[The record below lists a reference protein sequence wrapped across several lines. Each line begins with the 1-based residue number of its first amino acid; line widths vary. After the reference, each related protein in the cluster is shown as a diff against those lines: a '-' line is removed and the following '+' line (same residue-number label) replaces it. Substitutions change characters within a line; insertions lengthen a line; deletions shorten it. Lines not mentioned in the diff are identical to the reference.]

1 MRVFAPIYERAL
13 LWAGHHRAPGY
24 LAAMSAAEAVI
35 FPVPPDV
42 MLAPMTLARPE
53 RWFRFAAI
61 CTLASILG
69 GLLGYALGS
78 YALDAVWPL
87 IERFGWVPGYFRVR
101 ELFLRHGFWIVF
113 VAGFTP
119 IPYKLFTIASGAAGI
134 ALLPF
139 ALASLVGRGARFF
152 LVAGLV
158 AWGGERLE
166 RNLRRHVETLGWL
179 VAGAIVIAVLGW
191 EFGAWGSDR

>member
-1 MRVFAPIYERAL
+1 MKLFGPIYDRAL
-13 LWAGHHRAPGY
+13 RWAAHHHAPGY
-24 LAAMSAAEAVI
+24 LAAMSAAESVI

-42 MLAPMTLARPE
+42 MLAPMTLAQPR
-53 RWFRFAAI
+53 RWWRFALI
-61 CTLASILG
+61 CTVASIVG

-78 YALDAVWPL
+78 YALDAIWPL
-87 IERFGWVPGYFRVR
+87 IESMGWAPTFYHVQ

-119 IPYKLFTIASGAAGI
+119 IPYKVFTIASGATGI
-134 ALLPF
+134 ALVPF
-139 ALASLVGRGARFF
+139 AVASFVGRGARFF

-166 RNLRRHVETLGWL
+166 RTLRRYVEGLGWL
-179 VAGAIVIAVLGW
+179 VAVVIVAAVIGW
-191 EFGAWGSDR
+191 ELKR

>member
-1 MRVFAPIYERAL
+1 MRLFGPFYDRAMV
-13 LWAGHHRAPGY
+13 WAGHHHAPGY
-24 LAAMSAAEAVI
+24 LAAMSAAESVI

-42 MLAPMTLARPE
+42 MLAPMTLAQPR
-53 RWFRFAAI
+53 RWAHFALI
-61 CTLASILG
+61 CTVASIVG

-78 YALDAVWPL
+78 YALDAVWPM
-87 IERFGWVPGYFRVR
+87 IERLGWSDAYFRVQA
-101 ELFLRHGFWIVF
+101 LFQRHGFWIVF

-119 IPYKLFTIASGAAGI
+119 IPYKIFTIASGAAGI

-139 ALASLVGRGARFF
+139 AIASFIGRGARFF

-166 RNLRRHVETLGWL
+166 RTLRRHVETIGWL
-179 VAGAIVIAVLGW
+179 VAAAVTVALLTW
-191 EFGAWGSDR
+191 ELNR